1 MRSIAV
7 SRRVGDITI
16 TVFALGCECQ
26 SAKSHYYA
34 IAPKCDLVQAPM
46 MGDWSSD
53 EARRAIRRFMDGR
66 DLNVLNWT
74 ARAKMPESTLR
85 NFLNGAPQATITLKS
100 LERLARAEN
109 VDVAVLLG
117 LAPDLTPN
125 QLRAAEIAGQLATDD
140 LAMWFHFG
148 TKVIPK
154 PEGAEPSPAVAPQK
168 RPKGRHPER

>member
-1 MRSIAV
+1 
-7 SRRVGDITI
+7 
-16 TVFALGCECQ
+16 
-26 SAKSHYYA
+26 
-34 IAPKCDLVQAPM
+34 M
-46 MGDWSSD
+46 MGEWSSD

-85 NFLNGAPQATITLKS
+85 NFLNGGPQATITLKS

-154 PEGAEPSPAVAPQK
+154 PEGAESSPAAAPRK
-168 RPKGRHPER
+168 PPKGRHPER